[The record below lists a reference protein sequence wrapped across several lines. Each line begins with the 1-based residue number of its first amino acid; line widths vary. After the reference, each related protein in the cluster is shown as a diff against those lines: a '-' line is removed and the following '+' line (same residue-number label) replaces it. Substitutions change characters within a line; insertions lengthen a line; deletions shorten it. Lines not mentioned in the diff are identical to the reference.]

1 MASAACVQSR
11 PLYNALKPLFFSG
24 TGKLYGGCR
33 TLNRFGNLRPLT
45 SSCPYKTSPSG
56 VVLAL
61 ALTRRGFSSKEEPIA
76 SPADLQYESPLKI
89 VEYPDPLLRKANKRV
104 NTFDDNL
111 KELVDEMF
119 DLMYKTDGI
128 GLSAPQVGLN
138 IQLMVFN
145 PAGERGVGEELVLIN
160 PRVYKYS
167 KKIVPFNEGCL
178 SFPGIYADVE
188 RPAAIKVDAQD
199 ITGSKFSISL
209 KGLPARVFQHEFDH
223 LQGILFFERM
233 SQEVLDSIR
242 QSLQDLEKKYESRT
256 GLPTPEKIE
265 NVKGIKVAVGFS

>member
-1 MASAACVQSR
+1 MAYAACVLSR
-11 PLYNALKPLFFSG
+11 PLYNALKPLFVSG
-24 TGKLYGGCR
+24 TGKLCR
-33 TLNRFGNLRPLT
+33 GFSTLHHFSNMRPLT
-45 SSCPYKTSPSG
+45 SSCLSKASPPT

-61 ALTRRGFSSKEEPIA
+61 ALARRSFSSKEEPIA
-76 SPADLQYESPLKI
+76 SPADLQFESPLKI
-89 VEYPDPLLRKANKRV
+89 VEYPDPLLREANKRI

-111 KELVDEMF
+111 KKLVDEMF
-119 DLMYKTDGI
+119 DIMYKTDGI

-199 ITGSKFSISL
+199 ITGAKFSISL
-209 KGLPARVFQHEFDH
+209 KGLPARIFQHEFDH
-223 LQGILFFERM
+223 LQVPLLRDGIT
-233 SQEVLDSIR
+233 
-242 QSLQDLEKKYESRT
+242 LQDVDYLWHT
-256 GLPTPEKIE
+256 
-265 NVKGIKVAVGFS
+265 F